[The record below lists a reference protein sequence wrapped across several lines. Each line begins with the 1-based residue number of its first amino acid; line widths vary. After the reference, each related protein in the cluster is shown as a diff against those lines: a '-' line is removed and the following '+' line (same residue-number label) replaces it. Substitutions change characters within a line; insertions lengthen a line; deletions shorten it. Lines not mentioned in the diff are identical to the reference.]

1 MANEMLIIS
10 NISAPHIVP
19 NGKRIIMPS
28 NYMSYVFKL
37 KVCMFPRGRERGG
50 KKKKK
55 TAQHRYQNILQ
66 RPVYRWFCFF
76 AKKAKL

>member
-37 KVCMFPRGRERGG
+37 KVRTFPRGRERER
-50 KKKKK
+50 KKGNQNSTTQISEY
-55 TAQHRYQNILQ
+55 TADE
-66 RPVYRWFCFF
+66 PVY
-76 AKKAKL
+76 